1 VVGREIQRL
10 VKGAEKMIQTIDLI
24 LHIVII
30 VLQIIIHIEYCKL
43 DKKTNDMEKELDS
56 LWLDDQGDY
65 EYWENEDESG
75 EWFKD

>member
-1 VVGREIQRL
+1 
-10 VKGAEKMIQTIDLI
+10 MIQTIDLI

-43 DKKTNDMEKELDS
+43 DKKVNDMEKELDA

-65 EYWENEDESG
+65 EYWENEDEPG
-75 EWFKD
+75 EWIED